1 MNKNIIIALSVVG
14 IVVLAGIG
22 YAIWNAS
29 NDPQV
34 VQQQTPE
41 TTNTTNTTNTN
52 SAQAG
57 APIVQTDSTTA
68 PYISTVVVKGTVNPN
83 GAITT
88 YWYEYGETSA
98 LGNQSSNYLV
108 GSGYTAIYTPAYITG
123 LKSNTNYYFRLSAKN
138 ILGTVNGTTHSFKT
152 NTTPAPTE
160 TEPVINTN
168 GATSIERTSAALNGR
183 VNPKGYETTFWFEY
197 GLTSELGGVAGFQSA
212 GSGNSSLPVSTSI
225 SNLQPLTKYY
235 FRLNANNQF
244 GTANGEIMN
253 FTTNGPVAPSTPIVN
268 TTSVTAVTNSSA
280 KLNAIVKPNGAM
292 TTYWFEYGTN
302 VTLSNAILSTSEV
315 SLNDGIL
322 AVNISTNTENLSSD
336 TKYYFRVVA
345 KNQYGTVRG
354 NIESFTTKK

>member
-1 MNKNIIIALSVVG
+1 MVQL
-14 IVVLAGIG
+14 IVSKPILLQLQQKQSRSLTPMAQQVLK
-22 YAIWNAS
+22 
-29 NDPQV
+29 
-34 VQQQTPE
+34 E
-41 TTNTTNTTNTN
+41 
-52 SAQAG
+52 
-57 APIVQTDSTTA
+57 
-68 PYISTVVVKGTVNPN
+68 
-83 GAITT
+83 
-88 YWYEYGETSA
+88 
-98 LGNQSSNYLV
+98 
-108 GSGYTAIYTPAYITG
+108 
-123 LKSNTNYYFRLSAKN
+123 
-138 ILGTVNGTTHSFKT
+138 
-152 NTTPAPTE
+152 
-160 TEPVINTN
+160 
-168 GATSIERTSAALNGR
+168 
-183 VNPKGYETTFWFEY
+183 
-197 GLTSELGGVAGFQSA
+197 
-212 GSGNSSLPVSTSI
+212 
-225 SNLQPLTKYY
+225 NLLPLTKYY

-253 FTTNGPVAPSTPIVN
+253 FTTNGPVAPSAPIVN